1 MRQRIA
7 RRLRR
12 PWLEWRRRE
21 GRWRR
26 RCEGRWRRRCE
37 GRWRRRC
44 EGRWRRR
51 RKRRRRERRRA
62 RRRGCQRRCRRLRG
76 WGSCWCSRG
85 LHRHICLRLG
95 STGRS
100 SRFCGRLG
108 AGTAE
113 QAGELILEGFEIGCG
128 FVHCLLGGCFG
139 GKRRPAGRARIAAA
153 RTLSEA
159 QCFQGFLGM
168 YLGHEVGVH
177 PVAETTPV

>member
-1 MRQRIA
+1 MRQRSA

-12 PWLEWRRRE
+12 PWLEWRRR
-21 GRWRR
+21 
-26 RCEGRWRRRCE
+26 E

-62 RRRGCQRRCRRLRG
+62 RRRGYQRRCRRLRG

-100 SRFCGRLG
+100 SRWCRLG

-139 GKRRPAGRARIAAA
+139 GKRRPVRRARIAAA

-177 PVAETTPV
+177 PVAETTPVGSRR